1 MVDGTSDRIVRKDA
15 LVHMLA
21 HGAMASDRFE
31 RSVDAIAITGNLGV
45 VMRGEVVRRV
55 STSRLSRLHGT
66 KILGRRFTNVFL
78 LRERR
83 MALPGASGDD
93 RRRP

>member
-1 MVDGTSDRIVRKDA
+1 
-15 LVHMLA
+15 MLA
-21 HGAMASDRFE
+21 HGEMASDRFE